1 MTVNGRDAMHD
12 GPNEVSSVIDQ
23 NMEAL
28 LQRQREDEKDRSLQ
42 EKIAGGITRFAGS
55 MAFVYLHL
63 AIFGSWIAVNL
74 GLLPIVSPFD
84 PTLVI
89 LAMVASVE
97 AIFISTFVMI
107 SQNRMASESE
117 KRAELA
123 LQISLLNEHETT
135 RIITMLS
142 AITDK
147 LQVGTEVHPEELAEL
162 KKDVSPE
169 VVLEEIERR
178 KPD

>member
-1 MTVNGRDAMHD
+1 MTREGRSATHD
-12 GPNEVSSVIDQ
+12 GPSEVSSVIDQ

-28 LQRQREDEKDRSLQ
+28 IQRQRENEKDRSFQ
-42 EKIAGGITRFAGS
+42 EKVAGGITRFAGS
-55 MAFVYLHL
+55 MVFVYLHL
-63 AIFGSWIAVNL
+63 AFFGTWITVNL
-74 GLLPIVSPFD
+74 GLVPIMSPFD

-97 AIFISTFVMI
+97 AIFISTFVLI
-107 SQNRMASESE
+107 SQNRMAAESE

-142 AITDK
+142 AIAEK
-147 LQVGTEVHPEELAEL
+147 LNVGTEVHPEELAEL
-162 KKDVSPE
+162 KQDVSPE
-169 VVLEEIERR
+169 VVLAEIERR